1 MTLIEAR
8 RSLLSSRSYLGYM
21 AYVMTSMSAKFPL
34 RISIPSCDSR
44 TQQRAGLRKLPKKPS
59 NPAAI

>member
-21 AYVMTSMSAKFPL
+21 AYVMTSMSPQNFHSFL
-34 RISIPSCDSR
+34 RLSYAATSR
-44 TQQRAGLRKLPKKPS
+44 
-59 NPAAI
+59 AAEAAENTE